1 MLRRVWAVLWA
12 AVCFF
17 SAAAVFPQ
25 DENTAAGAPGPAPAA
40 SGAATI
46 PEALRRPRRGE
57 AGRYPVDT
65 VIGPLGAGEAG
76 EDAYRFAGE
85 LLGALVAGNR
95 GAPAL
100 STVENGTLDTILED
114 LAEIGPL
121 SCRLGGGR
129 EEADGA
135 VSFLVRFIGRE
146 KGISGELYI
155 RAGDAGAAA
164 DAPAAAISPPQAE
177 DGPAAAEDKAGAGNV
192 PAAGKEPAGG
202 ISPAAAEGS
211 AETAGAGGGK
221 NAGKAAWRFD
231 DLVLEE
237 PGDRGAPAV
246 EGRFDFV
253 PYERFF

>member
-1 MLRRVWAVLWA
+1 MA

-17 SAAAVFPQ
+17 SSVEIFPQNEEEAGEAAVSG
-25 DENTAAGAPGPAPAA
+25 TAPAA
-40 SGAATI
+40 SGAVTI

-65 VIGPLGAGEAG
+65 VIGPLGAGDAG
-76 EDAYRFAGE
+76 EDAYRFAGD
-85 LLGALVAGNR
+85 LLRALTAGNR

-100 STVENGTLDTILED
+100 STVESGTLDTILED
-114 LAEIGPL
+114 LQVINPA

-129 EEADGA
+129 KEADGA

-155 RAGDAGAAA
+155 RAD
-164 DAPAAAISPPQAE
+164 D
-177 DGPAAAEDKAGAGNV
+177 DGTAAED
-192 PAAGKEPAGG
+192 EPAGEISPVREDERPG
-202 ISPAAAEGS
+202 DGSPAAD
-211 AETAGAGGGK
+211 GGER
-221 NAGKAAWRFD
+221 NAGKAAVWRFD

-237 PGDRGAPAV
+237 PGDRGAPAS

>member
-1 MLRRVWAVLWA
+1 MLCL
-12 AVCFF
+12 FF
-17 SAAAVFPQ
+17 AAAVFSQ
-25 DENTAAGAPGPAPAA
+25 DEGSAAAETPAGTDAPAPP
-40 SGAATI
+40 ATI

-76 EDAYRFAGE
+76 EGAYRFAGD
-85 LLGALVAGNR
+85 LLRALIAGNR

-100 STVENGTLDTILED
+100 SGMESGTLDTILEE
-114 LAEIGPL
+114 LMAVSPV

-129 EEADGA
+129 READRA

-155 RAGDAGAAA
+155 RAEGDE
-164 DAPAAAISPPQAE
+164 PE
-177 DGPAAAEDKAGAGNV
+177 EETET
-192 PAAGKEPAGG
+192 EPAE
-202 ISPAAAEGS
+202 EGET
-211 AETAGAGGGK
+211 AETAGEAGAADEAGGE
-221 NAGKAAWRFD
+221 NTARNIVWRFD
-231 DLVLEE
+231 DLILEE
-237 PGDRGAPAV
+237 PRDRGKAE

>member
-1 MLRRVWAVLWA
+1 MLSRFVTAGLLA

-17 SAAAVFPQ
+17 SAAVIFPQ
-25 DENTAAGAPGPAPAA
+25 NGEDDAAAIFSQGGEAAGETAVSAP
-40 SGAATI
+40 ATI

-65 VIGPLGAGEAG
+65 IIGPLGAGDAEEA
-76 EDAYRFAGE
+76 AYRFAGD
-85 LLGALVAGNR
+85 LLGALTAGNR
-95 GAPAL
+95 GAPVL
-100 STVENGTLDTILED
+100 STIESGALDTILED
-114 LAEIGPL
+114 LQAISPL
-121 SCRLGGGR
+121 SCRLGSGK

-155 RAGDAGAAA
+155 RADEAGAGAG
-164 DAPAAAISPPQAE
+164 E
-177 DGPAAAEDKAGAGNV
+177 AAAEVLPVTAGH
-192 PAAGKEPAGG
+192 EPAEGG
-202 ISPAAAEGS
+202 DGSAAAE
-211 AETAGAGGGK
+211 TGGRK
-221 NAGKAAWRFD
+221 NAVKAVWRFD

-237 PGDRGAPAV
+237 PGDRGAPAE